1 MKKINN
7 YILEKLKITK
17 DIDIHSDNPSD
28 YRLISIDDASKKDFY
43 KDKVEKF
50 IDKYK
55 DNQIYCKKNDTYL
68 YILPENEA
76 YDYLGDFDV
85 YIILLVNYHKKTE
98 NKPDFI
104 EWDSLKKFIKDC
116 EEGKVDYQKLFYES

>member
-55 DNQIYCKKNDTYL
+55 DNTIYCKKNDTYL
-68 YILPENEA
+68 YILPEDEA

-85 YIILLVNYHKKTE
+85 YSILLVNYHKKTE